1 MEHQKRSVSVQQ
13 AKLRVQV
20 NEDKD
25 SMDKAVQDQD
35 FLKAAGLKNSIAK
48 AKLVQ
53 FIHVLLCWFV
63 GWFIDKKGFTNK
75 PKLLILFVVM
85 KNCA

>member
-1 MEHQKRSVSVQQ
+1 
-13 AKLRVQV
+13 
-20 NEDKD
+20 
-25 SMDKAVQDQD
+25 MDKAVQDQD

-85 KNCA
+85 KKMCPEFLVTLKKNKSAENNH